1 MATILDYS
9 NEVPLIEIDVIKQY
23 LRKLYELV
31 DEVSSNSNHAKQFV
45 LASEELIDS
54 ETDALL
60 DAAESQFATA
70 EMEKQI
76 ADQEEVLEEQ
86 MMVDKQEPEI
96 PDEKTI
102 TKVNEE
108 SLGNVSIEFIDDEI
122 QAEVEEVAKTIEKN
136 ITEIVEGRTVYV
148 LDVMPDE
155 DEELASSK
163 AESKPLMSSNIK
175 LKAIKSLKNGIGIN
189 DKFMIINDLFEG
201 STKDYNESIQAL
213 DSQKDMQS
221 ALFLLHDMRDENQWD
236 SKDTVF
242 LQLQKYVERR
252 YI

>member
-1 MATILDYS
+1 
-9 NEVPLIEIDVIKQY
+9 
-23 LRKLYELV
+23 
-31 DEVSSNSNHAKQFV
+31 
-45 LASEELIDS
+45 
-54 ETDALL
+54 
-60 DAAESQFATA
+60 
-70 EMEKQI
+70 MEKQI